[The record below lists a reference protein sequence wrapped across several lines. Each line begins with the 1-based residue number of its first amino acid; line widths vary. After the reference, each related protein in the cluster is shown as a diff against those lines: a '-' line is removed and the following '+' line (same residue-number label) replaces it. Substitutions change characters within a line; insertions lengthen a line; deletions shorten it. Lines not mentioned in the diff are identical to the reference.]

1 VRVRRVVVMGVTC
14 LLAVVFLAACGAG
27 SGGDDSVVEV
37 PASPKGKVE
46 VANFNGV
53 HSGEAESTLRI
64 RQEGEKPEEFNLR
77 ILGPFLKAGEEALPQ
92 LDPAIESNGDLAG
105 RHVEFLS
112 GPLVR
117 AEKWVVNFDG
127 KVYEPNQK
135 AFEGMK
141 AKFEDAQ
148 EEEGSEGNAMA
159 CIEAAEDFEVTDIL
173 ENLSYEGP
181 GEALDGAKLQTVGA
195 DLDAVAAID
204 ELIKL
209 SEGSPGC
216 KAQLEAIG
224 VPPAAELQELE
235 KELERSLADARM
247 TISIDKN
254 GVVRDL
260 KILAHVEQP
269 RDEELEVE
277 LAMRLNRVNEVTSL
291 PLAHGYSPYPDLLKQ
306 FGLDE
311 EDVEQADAGEIYVGI
326 LEVLSDRLFG
336 REEG

>member
-1 VRVRRVVVMGVTC
+1 MGVAC

-27 SGGDDSVVEV
+27 DGDDAPVEV

-53 HSGEAESTLRI
+53 HSGEVEFTLRI
-64 RQEGEKPEEFNLR
+64 RREGKKPEEFNLR

-112 GPLVR
+112 GPLLR
-117 AEKWVVNFDG
+117 ADKWVVNFDG
-127 KVYEPNQK
+127 KVYEPNHQ
-135 AFEGMK
+135 AFEEMK
-141 AKFEDAQ
+141 AKFEAAQ
-148 EEEGSEGNAMA
+148 EEEGGEGNAMA
-159 CIEAAEDFEVTDIL
+159 CVEVAEGFEATDVL

-181 GEALDGAKLQTVGA
+181 GEAIDGTKLQTVGA
-195 DLDAVAAID
+195 DLDVVAAID
-204 ELIKL
+204 DLIEL

-224 VPPAAELQELE
+224 VPSAAELEKLE
-235 KELERSLADARM
+235 KELKGSLANARM

-260 KILAHVEQP
+260 QVLAHVEQP

-291 PLAHGYSPYPDLLKQ
+291 PITHGYTPYPQLLRQ
-306 FGLDE
+306 FGLDN
-311 EDVEQADAGEIYVGI
+311 EDVEQAEAGEIYVGI

-336 REEG
+336 RDEE